1 MESIYCCVSLFRMAG
16 YDENKI
22 SEILRN
28 SRTVAVVG
36 ISDKAERD
44 SFRVA
49 NYLRNNGFQII
60 PVNPVISEWEGL
72 KTYPNLVS
80 IPRDKKIDIV
90 DIFRKSE
97 TVPKI
102 VEESLEIHP
111 KVIWMQEGV
120 ISEDAARLAKENGIL
135 VVMDRCMMKEHT
147 RLK

>member
-1 MESIYCCVSLFRMAG
+1 MESIYWSISLFLMSG

-22 SEILRN
+22 PEILRN
-28 SRTVAVVG
+28 SKTVAIVG

-49 NYLRNNGFQII
+49 MYLRNNGFEII
-60 PVNPVISEWEGL
+60 PVNPVISDWEGL
-72 KTYPNLVS
+72 KAYPNLDSV
-80 IPRDKKIDIV
+80 PRDKKIDIV

-97 TVPKI
+97 AVPKI

>member
-1 MESIYCCVSLFRMAG
+1 MKSIYCCVSLFRMAG

-90 DIFRKSE
+90 DIFRKPE
-97 TVPKI
+97 AVPKI
-102 VEESLEIHP
+102 VEESLEMHP

-120 ISEDAARLAKENGIL
+120 ISEEGARLAKENGIL

>member
-97 TVPKI
+97 AVPKI

-120 ISEDAARLAKENGIL
+120 INEEGARLAKENGIL
-135 VVMDRCMMKEHT
+135 VVMDRCMMKEHS
-147 RLK
+147 RHK